1 MLHLLVHKSQI
12 SETHTLFCSRPPVL
26 SRCHGN
32 TQLRLSQGHHVE
44 DEVINSSILTGG
56 RHASDSSRYWRT
68 CLICDVIRE
77 PDNKSIYVLYVS
89 SQRGQDDQKK
99 KRTSHFCYSGLPRY
113 TALDAVGW
121 VRHLWIDQ
129 SEDRSTSAISVCFIN
144 YSVCVSAGRRCRS
157 LHAALSQDSLSV
169 LLSCGSEPWT
179 GPDQRRRTR
188 REMFLQGP
196 D

>member
-1 MLHLLVHKSQI
+1 M
-12 SETHTLFCSRPPVL
+12 
-26 SRCHGN
+26 
-32 TQLRLSQGHHVE
+32 E

-56 RHASDSSRYWRT
+56 RHVSDSSRYWAT
-68 CLICDVIRE
+68 CVICDVIHE
-77 PDNKSIYVLYVS
+77 PVNKSIYVLSVS

-99 KRTSHFCYSGLPRY
+99 KRTSQFCYTGLPKY

-129 SEDRSTSAISVCFIN
+129 SEDRNTPAISICFIN
-144 YSVCVSAGRRCRS
+144 LFSLCVSAGRRCHS

-179 GPDQRRRTR
+179 CLDQRRRTH
-188 REMFLQGP
+188 REMLLQGP